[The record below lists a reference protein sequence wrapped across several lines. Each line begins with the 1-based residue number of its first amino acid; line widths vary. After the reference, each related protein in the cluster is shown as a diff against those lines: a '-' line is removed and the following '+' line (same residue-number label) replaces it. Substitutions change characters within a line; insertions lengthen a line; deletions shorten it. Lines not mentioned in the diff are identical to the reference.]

1 MSYSKHREAG
11 SQAEATT
18 GDSERLGLTR
28 RTVLAGAAATAA
40 ITFGGEAR
48 ADNPPTADP
57 NSPQDMDAFVK
68 MSAALTGIAVK
79 MLAPDTDSLGLRQ
92 AYFDFLLKS
101 KDRAAGLATLLQVAK
116 SVNLPIPT
124 DPAGGGIIQQ
134 GDVDNLVQAIAA
146 KGDDARYFARSV
158 TLMWYL
164 GAWYEPKMLQALA
177 AAPDPSKIFVD
188 HTVVSAKAYT
198 QGWLWRVAQAHPMGY
213 SDMQFGYW
221 TREPQPLPEFIAVQP
236 PKPLPLKKEP

>member
-1 MSYSKHREAG
+1 MSDPRHRKAG
-11 SQAEATT
+11 SQAET

-40 ITFGGEAR
+40 ITLSGEAR

-68 MSAALTGIAVK
+68 MSAGLTGIAVK

-92 AYFDFLLKS
+92 AYFDFLVKS
-101 KDRAAGLATLLQVAK
+101 KAHAAGLATLLQVAK
-116 SVNLPIPT
+116 GVNLPIPT
-124 DPAGGGIIQQ
+124 DPGRCGIIQQ
-134 GDVDNLVQAIAA
+134 GDVDRLVQAIAA

-164 GAWYEPKMLQALA
+164 GAWYEPEVLQALA
-177 AAPDPSKIFVD
+177 TAPDPSKVFVG
-188 HTVVSAKAYT
+188 HTVVSSKAYT

-221 TREPQPLPEFIAVQP
+221 TRPPEPLTDFIGTRPA
-236 PKPLPLKKEP
+236 KT

>member
-1 MSYSKHREAG
+1 MSDPRHRKAG
-11 SQAEATT
+11 SQAES

-40 ITFGGEAR
+40 VTLGGEAR
-48 ADNPPTADP
+48 ADNPPAADP

-68 MSAALTGIAVK
+68 MSAALTGVAVK
-79 MLAPDTDSLGLRQ
+79 MLAPDTDSVGLRQ
-92 AYFDFLLKS
+92 AYFDFLVKS
-101 KDRAAGLATLLQVAK
+101 KERAAGLATLLQVAK
-116 SVNLPIPT
+116 GVNLPIPT
-124 DPAGGGIIQQ
+124 DPASGGIIQQ
-134 GDVDNLVQAIAA
+134 GDVDNLVHAIAA

-164 GAWYEPKMLQALA
+164 GAWYEPKVLQALA
-177 AAPDPSKIFVD
+177 TAPDPSKVFVG

-221 TREPQPLPEFIAVQP
+221 TRPPEPLTDFIATRP
-236 PKPLPLKKEP
+236 AKT

>member
-1 MSYSKHREAG
+1 MSDPRHRKAG
-11 SQAEATT
+11 SQAET

-28 RTVLAGAAATAA
+28 RTILAGAAATVA
-40 ITFGGEAR
+40 ITLGGEAR

-79 MLAPDTDSLGLRQ
+79 MLAPDTDSLGMRRV
-92 AYFDFLLKS
+92 YFDFLARS

-124 DPAGGGIIQQ
+124 DPASGGIIQQ
-134 GDVDNLVQAIAA
+134 GDVDKLVQAIAA
-146 KGDDARYFARSV
+146 KGDDAKYFARSIV
-158 TLMWYL
+158 LMWYF
-164 GAWYEPKMLQALA
+164 GAWYEPKVLQALA
-177 AAPDPSKIFVD
+177 TAPDPSKVFVG
-188 HTVVSAKAYT
+188 HTIVSAKAYT

-221 TREPQPLPEFIAVQP
+221 TRAPEPLTDFIATRP
-236 PKPLPLKKEP
+236 PKT

>member
-1 MSYSKHREAG
+1 MSYFKHREAG
-11 SQAEATT
+11 SRAEAAT
-18 GDSERLGLTR
+18 GDSQRLGLTR
-28 RTVLAGAAATAA
+28 RTVLAGAAAAA
-40 ITFGGEAR
+40 AVTLGGEAR

-68 MSAALTGIAVK
+68 LSAALTGIAVK
-79 MLAPDTDSLGLRQ
+79 MLAPDTDSLGMRQ
-92 AYFDFLLKS
+92 VYFEFLARS
-101 KDRAAGLATLLQVAK
+101 KDRAAGLAALLQVAK
-116 SVNLPIPT
+116 SVNLPIPA
-124 DPAGGGIIQQ
+124 DPTLGGIIQQ

-221 TREPQPLPEFIAVQP
+221 TRAPEPLTDFIATRP
-236 PKPLPLKKEP
+236 AKT